1 MSSVLAPIDF
11 CRTAAGLGPHE
22 LLLGVTPGGRHERLL
37 QKYRSPRRSPA
48 MARAR
53 IVADLRAALARGET
67 GEAADLLVALRRL
80 LAMDARPAQ
89 VVHSRYARRK
99 VMMRRE
105 NCQLGQIRPEKR
117 SLF

>member
-1 MSSVLAPIDF
+1 MSSVLAPIEF

-37 QKYRSPRRSPA
+37 QKYHCARRSPA

-53 IVADLRAALARGET
+53 IVADLRAALARGAT

-80 LAMDARPAQ
+80 LVLDADPAP
-89 VVHSRYARRK
+89 VLNARCARRK
-99 VMMRRE
+99 IMSRQGFSRV
-105 NCQLGQIRPEKR
+105 GSRPPR
-117 SLF
+117 FLRNP

>member
-22 LLLGVTPGGRHERLL
+22 LLLGVTPGRRHERLL
-37 QKYRSPRRSPA
+37 QKYRCPRRSPA

-67 GEAADLLVALRRL
+67 GAAADLLVALRRL
-80 LAMDARPAQ
+80 LVLDAGSALIIHARPA
-89 VVHSRYARRK
+89 RRNIT
-99 VMMRRE
+99 RRGKI
-105 NCQLGQIRPEKR
+105 CR
-117 SLF
+117 

>member
-1 MSSVLAPIDF
+1 MSSVLAPIEF
-11 CRTAAGLGPHE
+11 CRTAAGLSPHE

-37 QKYRSPRRSPA
+37 QKYRCPRRSPA

-80 LAMDARPAQ
+80 LALDAASAA
-89 VVHSRYARRK
+89 VVHSRCARRK
-99 VMMRRE
+99 IRARRE
-105 NCQLGQIRPEKR
+105 NLQTRAIRTERMP
-117 SLF
+117 SL